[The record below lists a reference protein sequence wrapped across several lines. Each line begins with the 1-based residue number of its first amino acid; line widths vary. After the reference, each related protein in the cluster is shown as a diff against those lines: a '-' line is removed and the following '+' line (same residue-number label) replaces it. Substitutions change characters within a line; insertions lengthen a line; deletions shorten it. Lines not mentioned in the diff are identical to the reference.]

1 MAIRKT
7 LNQRLRI
14 YGTNHR
20 LLFSLAFLFFFFSIY
35 EGISSYVTPLLINQS
50 GLNYTITGLIIGS
63 LSVFGAIFDL
73 LLIKYVKDT
82 TFRRLYLLLFTV
94 AFISPLV
101 LWHSK
106 HIWMFVLAMVL
117 WGLYYDLRNFGAMDV
132 VGRCTPEKEHASS
145 FGVISIFK
153 AAGSMLAP
161 LLIGGLVAEGV
172 TKTSLFAPYI
182 VLFAALVM
190 FVVTGILLMQKKV
203 CKIFIPGNLAIKKG
217 KRMSWLKISKILYP
231 GLLIS
236 LLIALLD
243 GSLWS
248 LGSVVAESLES
259 LGVYRGLF
267 LAVNYLPGLFMGWF
281 VGHLTLQYG
290 KLNTAAYGLLVA
302 FGFLAT
308 IYLVQSDN
316 IILLTV
322 MFISGCAQALVYPSL
337 DGWYADAISQNG
349 RMEKDTQALSDF
361 ISNIGY
367 VIVPIFVGFL
377 IDIFGP
383 VQSFSIIGIIGT
395 FFVGIYILLIS
406 PRIRKNPPHFSAIY
420 K

>member
-1 MAIRKT
+1 MSIRKT
-7 LNQRLRI
+7 LNERLRI

-35 EGISSYVTPLLINQS
+35 EGISSYVTPLIMSQS

-63 LSVFGAIFDL
+63 LSVFGAVFDL
-73 LLIKYVKDT
+73 VLIKFVTDT
-82 TFRRLYLLLFTV
+82 TFRRLYLLLFAV
-94 AFISPLV
+94 ALAFPLV
-101 LWHSK
+101 LWQSK

-172 TKTSLFAPYI
+172 TKTSLYAPYLA
-182 VLFAALVM
+182 LFAAMAMFIVVNVLVR
-190 FVVTGILLMQKKV
+190 QKKV
-203 CKIFIPGNLAIKKG
+203 CRQYMPSPKITKG
-217 KRMSWLKISKILYP
+217 SKCISWLNLSKILYP
-231 GLLIS
+231 GLIAS

-248 LGSVVAESLES
+248 LGSVVSESLES

-267 LAVNYLPGLFMGWF
+267 LTVNYLPGLFMGWF
-281 VGHLTLQYG
+281 VGSLTLHYG
-290 KLNTAAYGLLVA
+290 KLNVAVYSLLVS

-308 IYLVQSDN
+308 IYLLQSEN
-316 IILLTV
+316 VLLLIM
-322 MFISGCAQALVYPSL
+322 MFISGCAQALVYPSV
-337 DGWYADAISQNG
+337 DGWFADAISQNG
-349 RMEKDTQALSDF
+349 KMEKDTQALSDF
-361 ISNIGY
+361 ISNLGY
-367 VIVPIFVGFL
+367 IIAPIFVGLL
-377 IDIFGP
+377 IDFFGP
-383 VQSFSIIGIIGT
+383 VQSFSIVGIVGVVL
-395 FFVGIYILLIS
+395 VGIYLLFIPARVRRNS
-406 PRIRKNPPHFSAIY
+406 PNFSATF